1 MGNRVTHLIGKN
13 ENCSIVTLKMVTTVV
28 KDETSLAVK
37 TYQMQATIME
47 TFIVDL
53 QKIGG
58 KYKNP

>member
-1 MGNRVTHLIGKN
+1 
-13 ENCSIVTLKMVTTVV
+13 MVTTVV
-28 KDETSLAVK
+28 EDKAAFAVE

-58 KYKNP
+58 KNKIRLLNLAHKAKIDIIFITNERFA